1 MRGRAVKP
9 LQISR
14 ESLLCQENETIR
26 RDLYQKMMN
35 IDC

>member
-1 MRGRAVKP
+1 MCGRAVKP

-14 ESLLCQENETIR
+14 EFLLWQENETIR

>member
-1 MRGRAVKP
+1 MCGRAVKP

-14 ESLLCQENETIR
+14 EFLLCQENETIR